1 MRTTVKSLALPILL
15 LGPAVVVAD
24 VDTSE
29 WLCESC
35 PFETGYRAEYEA
47 GVSNVSEDAARF
59 GNGNGYDEEGT
70 YANFDGSGHYTT
82 DDYQLDWM
90 IEDLGLAS
98 RFAEISGGKQ
108 GNYGFYLAYRELP
121 YRLFDT
127 TQTIFTGSLGV
138 PAGWVGAGSTSGMTA
153 LDSSLRTRGIE
164 SDRRILD
171 AGGHWLSGEQ
181 WRVFADFRRQNNEG
195 IDIIA
200 GSGFSQAAQLPR
212 VHDYETDQ
220 IDLGIQYRLPRG
232 SATLAY
238 YGSFFSNSNDSLSWQ
253 SPFATI
259 MNPERNV
266 MAEAPD
272 NEFQQLTLSGHYRF
286 DTWRSVVAASLATG
300 KGEQDDGLLP
310 YTSLSGIPSDP
321 LPRSSLDG
329 SVDTTNF
336 AVTWTAR
343 PMDGL
348 RVKAAYRYDDRDNT
362 TPQTEWTRVIVDLV
376 NSGEPEQN
384 IPYSFERSKLN
395 LSAEYRL
402 FSDWRLSAGYDYK
415 TLDRDFQEV
424 AEQTEDTGWGQ
435 VRWKPRGWAD
445 LRLRGGASRRDID
458 RYDLSVTAS
467 AGQNPLLRK
476 YNLAYRYR
484 EFLEFVASA
493 SLPNAPLSVG
503 ATFYRSDDDYS
514 RSLLG
519 MTDARETRLTTDLTW
534 TISETAS
541 AYLVYGDEQIEAS
554 QLGSAG
560 FGDADWSA
568 AHDDNFDHLGIG
580 LALRNVAEKLDL
592 SFDYTRGNGDSAI
605 GVTTDTNGFRP
616 LPDLESKLDSL
627 RIEAEYRH
635 SEQLEITATLRYEQF
650 SADDWALQE
659 VEPATIST
667 LLTLGADPYDYDLW
681 VFGVG
686 FRYRFGDRDIALA
699 E

>member
-1 MRTTVKSLALPILL
+1 MRTIVKSLALPILI
-15 LGPAVVVAD
+15 GSPTIVAAD
-24 VDTSE
+24 VDTSD

-47 GVSNVSEDAARF
+47 GASYASDDAGRF
-59 GNGNGYDEEGT
+59 GNGTGYDEKGT
-70 YANFDGSGHYTT
+70 YGNFDGSGHYST
-82 DDYQLDWM
+82 DDNQLDWM
-90 IEDLGLAS
+90 IEDLGLS
-98 RFAEISGGKQ
+98 TRFAEISGGQQ
-108 GNYGFYLAYRELP
+108 GSYGFYLAYREIP

-127 TQTIFTGSLGV
+127 TQTIFTGNLGL

-153 LDSSLRTRGIE
+153 LDASLRTRAIE

-171 AGGHWLSGEQ
+171 AGGHWLSGKR
-181 WRVFADFRRQNNEG
+181 WSVFADFRRQRKEG

-200 GSGFSQAAQLPR
+200 GSGFSQASQLPR

-220 IDLGIQYRLPRG
+220 IDLGIRFRLPKG

-238 YGSFFSNSNDSLSWQ
+238 YGSFFSNKNDALSWQ
-253 SPFATI
+253 SPFSTFT
-259 MNPERNV
+259 NPERNV

-272 NEFQQLTLSGHYRF
+272 NEFQQLTLSGNYRF
-286 DTWRSVVAASLATG
+286 ESWRSVLTASLSTG
-300 KGEQDDGLLP
+300 TGEQDEVLLP
-310 YTSLSGIPSDP
+310 YTSFASVPSEP
-321 LPRSSLDG
+321 LPRATLDG

-336 AVTWTAR
+336 ALTWTAR

-362 TPQTEWTRVIVDLV
+362 TPQSEWTRVIVDFV
-376 NSGEPEQN
+376 NSGEAEQN

-402 FSDWRLSAGYDYK
+402 FRDWRVSAGYDYK

-435 VRWKPRGWAD
+435 VRWRPDGWAD
-445 LRLRGGASRRDID
+445 LRLRGGTSRRDID
-458 RYDLSVTAS
+458 RYDTSVTAS

-484 EFLEFVASA
+484 EFVEFVASA

-503 ATFYRSDDDYS
+503 ATFYRSDDNYS
-514 RSLLG
+514 RSQLG
-519 MTDARETRLTTDLTW
+519 MTDARERRLTTDVTW
-534 TISETAS
+534 AISETAS
-541 AYLVYGDEQIEAS
+541 AYLVYGDEQIEAA

-560 FGDADWSA
+560 FSDADWSA
-568 AHDDNFDHLGIG
+568 AHDDNFDHVGIG
-580 LALRNVAEKLDL
+580 FALRNIGEKLDL
-592 SFDYTRGNGDSAI
+592 RFDYTRGNGDSAI

-616 LPDLESKLDSL
+616 LPDLESELDSL
-627 RIEAEYRH
+627 RIEVEYRS
-635 SEQLEITATLRYEQF
+635 SEHLEVTATLRYEQF
-650 SADDWALQE
+650 SADDWALQD
-659 VEPATIST
+659 VEPATIPT
-667 LLTLGADPYDYDLW
+667 LLSLGAEPYDYDLW

-686 FRYRFGDRDIALA
+686 FRYRFGDRDIALVD
-699 E
+699 

>member
-1 MRTTVKSLALPILL
+1 MRTMLKSLTLPLL
-15 LGPAVVVAD
+15 LGSPTVVAAE
-24 VDTSE
+24 VDTSD

-70 YANFDGSGHYTT
+70 YVNLDGSGRLVKGT
-82 DDYQLDWM
+82 YQLDWTM
-90 IEDLGLAS
+90 EDLGLSS
-98 RFAEISGGKQ
+98 RSAEISGGDQ
-108 GNYGFYLAYRELP
+108 GRYGFYLGYNELP

-164 SDRRILD
+164 SDRRTFD

-181 WRVFADFRRQNNEG
+181 WHLFADFRRQNNEG

-200 GSGFSQAAQLPR
+200 GSGFSQASQLPR

-220 IDLGIQYRLPRG
+220 IEFGIQYRVPKG
-232 SATLAY
+232 GATLAY
-238 YGSFFSNSNDSLSWQ
+238 YGSFFSNKNDAVSWQ
-253 SPFATI
+253 SPFSTI
-259 MNPERNV
+259 SNPQRNV
-266 MAEAPD
+266 LAEAPD
-272 NEFQQLTLSGHYRF
+272 NDFQQLSLSGHYRF
-286 DTWRSVVAASLATG
+286 DTWRSVLAASLASG
-300 KGEQDDGLLP
+300 KGEQDDALLP
-310 YTSLSGIPSDP
+310 YTSLTGIPSDP
-321 LPRSSLDG
+321 LPRTSLDG

-336 AVTWTAR
+336 ALTWTAR

-348 RVKAAYRYDDRDNT
+348 RLKAGYRYDDRDNT
-362 TPQTEWTRVIVDLV
+362 TPQSEWTRVIVDLV

-384 IPYSFERSKLN
+384 IPYSFERSKFN
-395 LSAEYRL
+395 VSAEYRL

-435 VRWKPRGWAD
+435 VRWKPRDWAD
-445 LRLRGGASRRDID
+445 LRLRGGTSRRDID
-458 RYDLSVTAS
+458 RYDTSVTAS

-484 EFLEFVASA
+484 EFLEFAASA
-493 SLPNAPLSVG
+493 SLPETPISLG
-503 ATFYRSDDDYS
+503 ATYYRSDDDYS

-519 MTDARETRLTTDLTW
+519 MSDARETRLTADVSW
-534 TISETAS
+534 AISETAS
-541 AYLVYGDEQIEAS
+541 AYLVYGDDQIEAA

-568 AHDDNFDHLGIG
+568 AHDDNFDHIG
-580 LALRNVAEKLDL
+580 VGFALRNVSEKMDL
-592 SFDYTRGNGDSAI
+592 RFDYTRGNGESAI
-605 GVTTDTNGFRP
+605 GVTTDTNGLRP
-616 LPDLESKLDSL
+616 LPDLESELDSL
-627 RIEAEYRH
+627 RIEAEYRS
-635 SEQLEITATLRYEQF
+635 SERLEITATLRYEQF
-650 SADDWALQE
+650 SADDWALQG
-659 VEPATIST
+659 VDPDTIST
-667 LLTLGADPYDYDLW
+667 VLTLGADPYDYDLW

-686 FRYRFGDRDIALA
+686 FRYRFGDREIALA
-699 E
+699 D